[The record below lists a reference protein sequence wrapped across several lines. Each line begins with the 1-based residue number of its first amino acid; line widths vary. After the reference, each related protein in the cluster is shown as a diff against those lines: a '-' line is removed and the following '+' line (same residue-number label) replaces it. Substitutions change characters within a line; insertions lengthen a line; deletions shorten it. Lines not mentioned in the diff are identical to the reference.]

1 MESTLALP
9 PPAIAAKPV
18 LHPPYKEMILKAVV
32 VLNERGGSSKHA
44 ISKFIKTTYTH
55 LSEKHNA
62 LLAHHLRRLR
72 TEGALHMLRHSYKLS
87 PRSKLNLASSIV
99 TSRPRGR
106 PKKVLET
113 SQSSLGQ
120 SVKLT
125 VKRAPGRPPKSLA
138 VKRGPGR
145 PPKSQLLAPNKQPG
159 RPPKIQAVKRGP
171 GRPPKILAVKKSPGR
186 PPKIPAV
193 GMEKVAPNGAS
204 KRGRPPKSEKGPG
217 PGRPRKES
225 VVQLQGGKKRKG
237 AGRPKMVG
245 NGGPPVMGE
254 KRKGPGRPKTVENG
268 APPVMGEK
276 KKGPGRPKMVKKAS
290 AEIAEK
296 KGPGRP
302 KKEGNDVASEQVSG
316 KKRGRGRPKRELR
329 TTDVVVD

>member
-1 MESTLALP
+1 MESSVALP
-9 PPAIAAKPV
+9 SPAIAAKPR
-18 LHPPYKEMILKAVV
+18 LHPPYKEMILTAVV
-32 VLNERGGSSKHA
+32 SLNERGGSSKRA
-44 ISKFIKTTYTH
+44 ISKFIKTTYIH
-55 LSEKHNA
+55 LPMKHDA
-62 LLAHHLRRLR
+62 LLACHLRRLR

-87 PRSKLNLASSIV
+87 PRSKLNLAPSV
-99 TSRPRGR
+99 ATSRPRGR
-106 PKKVLET
+106 PKKVPET
-113 SQSSLGQ
+113 SQL
-120 SVKLT
+120 SVGLSGKLA

-171 GRPPKILAVKKSPGR
+171 GRPPKILAVKKRPGR

-193 GMEKVAPNGAS
+193 GMAKMAPNGAS
-204 KRGRPPKSEKGPG
+204 KRGRPPKSKKG

-237 AGRPKMVG
+237 AGRPKMVENRAPPVMG
-245 NGGPPVMGE
+245 EKKRGPGRPKMVENGAPHVMGE

-276 KKGPGRPKMVKKAS
+276 RKGPGRPKTVENGEEKAS

-296 KGPGRP
+296 KGPGDP
-302 KKEGNDVASEQVSG
+302 K
-316 KKRGRGRPKRELR
+316 GR
-329 TTDVVVD
+329 

>member
-1 MESTLALP
+1 
-9 PPAIAAKPV
+9 
-18 LHPPYKEMILKAVV
+18 MILKAVV

-72 TEGALHMLRHSYKLS
+72 TEGTLHMLRHSYKLS
-87 PRSKLNLASSIV
+87 PRSKLNLASSAV

-106 PKKVLET
+106 PKKVPET
-113 SQSSLGQ
+113 SQLSFGQ
-120 SVKLT
+120 SGKLT

-145 PPKSQLLAPNKQPG
+145 PPKSQLLAPNKRPG

-186 PPKIPAV
+186 PPKVPAV
-193 GMEKVAPNGAS
+193 GMAKVALNGAS
-204 KRGRPPKSEKGPG
+204 KRGRPPKSKKG

-225 VVQLQGGKKRKG
+225 LVQLQGGKKRKG
-237 AGRPKMVG
+237 VGRPKIVE
-245 NGGPPVMGE
+245 NRAPPVMGE
-254 KRKGPGRPKTVENG
+254 KKRGPGRPKMVENG

-276 KKGPGRPKMVKKAS
+276 RKGPGRPKMVKKAS

-302 KKEGNDVASEQVSG
+302 KTEGNDVASEQVSG
-316 KKRGRGRPKRELR
+316 KKRGRGRPKRELS
-329 TTDVVVD
+329 TTDVAVD

>member
-1 MESTLALP
+1 MESTVALP
-9 PPAIAAKPV
+9 PPAIAAKPG

-32 VLNERGGSSKHA
+32 SLNERGGSSKHA

-87 PRSKLNLASSIV
+87 PRSKLNLASSVV

-106 PKKVLET
+106 PKKVPET
-113 SQSSLGQ
+113 FQTSLGQ
-120 SVKLT
+120 SGQLT

-171 GRPPKILAVKKSPGR
+171 GRPPKILAVKKRPGR

-193 GMEKVAPNGAS
+193 GTENMAPNGAS

-217 PGRPRKES
+217 RPRKES
-225 VVQLQGGKKRKG
+225 VVQLQGGKQRKG
-237 AGRPKMVG
+237 AGRPKMVE
-245 NGGPPVMGE
+245 NGAPPVMGE
-254 KRKGPGRPKTVENG
+254 KKRGPGRPKTVENG

-276 KKGPGRPKMVKKAS
+276 RKGPGRPKKVENGAWVRREVS
-290 AEIAEK
+290 ADIAEK

-302 KKEGNDVASEQVSG
+302 KKEGNDVA
-316 KKRGRGRPKRELR
+316 
-329 TTDVVVD
+329 